1 MHRHRHLFGSVSLSG
16 PDAHRADGRIQDT
29 LWTPGPWGVGA
40 AGIRLGHWP
49 PHHLPEALPR
59 ACRRG
64 PAGPVT
70 AVCTFAARSLSLS
83 GEGFQVKAGL
93 GPLIFFLLISSTT
106 VCIFSDRPE
115 LSPPQ
120 FASY

>member
-1 MHRHRHLFGSVSLSG
+1 MLAQRVSGSGTGCSTTFQKLF
-16 PDAHRADGRIQDT
+16 
-29 LWTPGPWGVGA
+29 
-40 AGIRLGHWP
+40 
-49 PHHLPEALPR
+49 PR

-70 AVCTFAARSLSLS
+70 AVCTFAAPSLLLS
-83 GEGFQVKAGL
+83 GEGFQIKAGL